1 MRRKDRQREEA
12 FAWDVLAAAPYATLA
27 MADGEKPYCIP
38 ITPAVDRDYGVI
50 YFHCAAEGEKLEI
63 LRRNSAVCLSAVSR
77 MSVLSKR
84 FALSYD
90 SAVVK
95 GAVSEVTDEGEKI
108 KALLLLSTQYDPA
121 GMAGFEDAL
130 ERMLAATV
138 VVKITPEEIAGKQAN
153 PSQ

>member
-1 MRRKDRQREEA
+1 MRRKDRQRDAA

-27 MADGEKPYCIP
+27 MTDGNTPYAIP

-50 YFHCAAEGEKLEI
+50 YFHCAAEGKKLDI
-63 LRRNSAVCLSAVSR
+63 LRENAAVCLSAVSR
-77 MSVLSKR
+77 MSVLPNR

-95 GAVSEVTDEGEKI
+95 GMATEVTDEGERI

-121 GMAGFEDAL
+121 GMAGFEAAL
-130 ERMLAATV
+130 ERMMAATV
-138 VVKITPEEIAGKQAN
+138 VMKITPTEITGKQAN
-153 PSQ
+153 PAQ